1 MSVRSLLGRVHR
13 LEQARAPVSPFV
25 RAYGS
30 LEAWEAD
37 CQAGEDEGLL
47 DPTDMP
53 VVVMAV
59 RRWHREGVWAR

>member
-1 MSVRSLLGRVHR
+1 MLTRVRRLELGRT
-13 LEQARAPVSPFV
+13 AASPLV

-37 CQAGEDEGLL
+37 CHSGMDEGRL
-47 DPTDMP
+47 DPRDML

-59 RRWHREGVWAR
+59 RRWHEEGAWR

>member
-1 MSVRSLLGRVHR
+1 LGRT
-13 LEQARAPVSPFV
+13 AASPLV

-37 CQAGEDEGLL
+37 CHSGMDEGRL
-47 DPTDMP
+47 DPRDML

-59 RRWHREGVWAR
+59 RRWHEEGAWR